1 MTNQLFPIVDPNH
14 AHDVPVESTFDFLN
28 TDDLENG
35 FRVDRIPTLDAALD
49 WFVDRGVIH
58 YEGAQRSRAQA
69 AVDPAAGK
77 RELARIQ
84 RVRSSLREVADSIA
98 EQRAPKVGALETVN
112 RALHARQV
120 IELLPAPDGVHVD
133 HRHVGDPIDDA
144 LARLA
149 DPLVKEL
156 TGGHPERIRIC
167 DNDTC
172 RWVFY
177 DTSRTGRRRWCDMS
191 TCGNQAK
198 AARHRARKRGAADAV
213 DAAAPSEAASE
224 PMPPSSAVSEPAPRS
239 PAAN

>member
-1 MTNQLFPIVDPNH
+1 MLTNDIHVAERGH
-14 AHDVPVESTFDFLN
+14 AHDVRLDDTFEFLN

-35 FRVDRIPTLDAALD
+35 FPLERLPTLDAALS

-58 YEGAQRSRAQA
+58 LEGADRLRAQA
-69 AVDPAAGK
+69 AEDPEFAS
-77 RELARIQ
+77 RDLARIHA
-84 RVRSSLREVADSIA
+84 VRAALREVADAIA
-98 EQRAPKVGALETVN
+98 EHRPPKPGALDTVN

-120 IELLPAPDGVHVD
+120 IELVPSSDGCVAVD

-149 DPLVKEL
+149 DPLVNEL

-167 DNDTC
+167 DNDRC

-191 TCGNQAK
+191 TCGNRAK
-198 AARHRARKRGAADAV
+198 AARHRERARAAQSV
-213 DAAAPSEAASE
+213 DADSVELGVGAGAFAD
-224 PMPPSSAVSEPAPRS
+224 
-239 PAAN
+239 